1 MSSFFAK
8 IGRSISYPNM
18 VVPSRLQHKL
28 YYIPEMLR
36 FSTTSFLKDKFLG
49 KEIEDSF
56 EKGWRIL
63 LFGMQSSNLIDYS
76 RTEMC

>member
-1 MSSFFAK
+1 
-8 IGRSISYPNM
+8 M

-36 FSTTSFLKDKFLG
+36 FSTTSFLKDNFLG